1 MGVLRLALALLVVY
15 AHCVY
20 PFGRFGVSGENAV
33 EIFYMISGFY
43 MTLVLGD
50 RYAAPGG
57 AGIKAF
63 YANRALRIFPA
74 YFLVA
79 GITLFLCLFGR
90 ALIGWEPQAAR
101 HLAEWR
107 AAGLLDVPE
116 LLWLGFSQLS
126 MIGLESFN
134 FLTLSNQ
141 GDVML
146 TAGVSAD
153 AHELWRLLLVPQAW
167 SLSVELYFYALA
179 PFIVTRGTRFI
190 IGLAMASFALRV
202 ALWQLAGLNAD
213 PWSYRFFPSE
223 LMFFLLGAVAC
234 RIYTGRL
241 QGGAA
246 RDVVSPYMRIFL
258 AVMAVLAV
266 AIGRLDMDFGPG
278 DVIAPLVTAAAFLAL
293 PTLFEK
299 TRSNRLDR
307 VIGELSYPVYIAHVL
322 VIWIVGRGL
331 YDSSGPA
338 FLLTAVLVLMAAAAL
353 YRWVD
358 KPVDRWR
365 HARTARLREIRNPD
379 PAGRRGAPATSGR
392 TSAPI

>member
-43 MTLVLGD
+43 MTLVLRD
-50 RYAAPGG
+50 RYAGPGG
-57 AGIKAF
+57 AGVRSF

-74 YFLVA
+74 YLLVA
-79 GITLFLCLFGR
+79 GVTLFLCFFGK
-90 ALIGWEPQAAR
+90 AWFGWEPQAAR
-101 HLAEWR
+101 YVAEWR
-107 AAGLLDVPE
+107 QAGLLDAPK

-126 MIGLESFN
+126 MVGLESFN
-134 FLTLSNQ
+134 FFTLSNQ
-141 GDVML
+141 GELML
-146 TAGVSAD
+146 SAGVSAD

-190 IGLAMASFALRV
+190 VGLAVASFALRV
-202 ALWQLAGLNAD
+202 ALWQWAGLNAD

-234 RIYTGRL
+234 RIYAGRQDEGA
-241 QGGAA
+241 QG
-246 RDVVSPYMRIFL
+246 VVHPYLPLVL
-258 AVMAVLAV
+258 AVMAVVAV

-278 DVIAPLVTAAAFLAL
+278 DIVAPLVTAAAFLAL

-299 TRSNRLDR
+299 TRTNRIDR
-307 VIGELSYPVYIAHVL
+307 AVGELSYPVYIAHVL
-322 VIWIVGRGL
+322 IIWVVGQGT
-331 YDSSGPA
+331 YDSSRGA
-338 FLLTAVLVLMAAAAL
+338 FLLTAVLVLAAAVAL

-358 KPVDRWR
+358 RPIDRWR
-365 HARTARLREIRNPD
+365 HARTARQRAMRESS
-379 PAGRRGAPATSGR
+379 PADRCGAATTPRR
-392 TSAPI
+392 TSASI